1 MKYKLINEDIKNK
14 NLLDIVYENRNITK
28 DMVEK
33 LLGANSEDYRSPF
46 EIFGIDKG
54 IKQFKEE
61 ISKNNNILI
70 IENASKLIYAVY
82 FKINTDN
89 EFGETSKTIY
99 VNLDLIKGVK
109 VKYGWGNKIILQ

>member
-70 IENASKLIYAVY
+70 
-82 FKINTDN
+82 
-89 EFGETSKTIY
+89 
-99 VNLDLIKGVK
+99 
-109 VKYGWGNKIILQ
+109 